1 MKIKTISTFILL
13 LLSFLI
19 QSCDY
24 FSNPNDKMVEILA
37 AKYKQFSV
45 KDNPFCPEAE
55 LAFFDSLSTAP
66 AETNNRFIAT
76 FYKGNSLLKLGKENE
91 SVATF
96 ESIIKRIGMS
106 NTNSAEVL
114 RNMALSYMRLGERQ
128 NCIINHSTESC
139 IMPIRNSGIHLK
151 QQGSKKAIAIYE
163 LLLNDFPDDYESRWL
178 LNIAYMTLGDYP
190 SKVPAK
196 WLIPNLDK
204 DNSNYTIKPFIDVAP
219 NLGINNRNMA
229 GGIIVDDFNNDNYLD
244 FITSDWSL
252 KNGTMHYYQNDKKGG
267 FMDCS
272 KKSELGRFK
281 GGLNMIQADY
291 DNDGDVDVFV
301 LRGAWMGNY
310 GKQPNSLLRN
320 NGDDTFTDVT
330 IKSGLYSEHPTQ
342 AGVWKD
348 FNNDGWL
355 DLFIGN
361 ESRPELNEINPCEL
375 YISNQDGTFKEVS
388 VKANCAIVDFVKG
401 VAASDYNNDGLE
413 DLYVS
418 GNRERKTLLKNMGIK
433 NGIPQFED
441 VTQKAGL
448 ADIKVGTFPTWFWDY
463 DNDGWQD
470 LFVCGYKFDL
480 SVAHTAGTE
489 ALNIPNKASKM
500 YLYHNNHDGTFTNV
514 SEKAGLNKS
523 VFSMGSNFG
532 DIDNDGYLDMYLGT
546 GNPDYKSL
554 VPNRLFRNM
563 GDGKFSD
570 VTVSG
575 RVGNLQ
581 KGHGVA
587 INDLDNDG
595 DADIFIEVGGAYIGD
610 SFNNS
615 LYLNPGQNTNH
626 WINVQ
631 LEGTNTNRSAI
642 GTRIKISFKENGI
655 KRVVY
660 REVNS
665 GGSFGASA
673 LRREIGIGQAN
684 MIDEIAITWSK
695 AHKAQIFK
703 NIKPNQFI
711 KIKEG
716 SAIITKEKLNKIIF
730 PYKSDNS
737 AICKPVTMQ

>member
-1 MKIKTISTFILL
+1 MKTISVLLL
-13 LLSFLI
+13 LLSLLI

-24 FSNPNDKMVEILA
+24 FRNPNDKMVEILA
-37 AKYKQFSV
+37 AKYKQFNV
-45 KDNPFCPEAE
+45 KENPFCPEAE
-55 LAFFDSLSTAP
+55 LVFFDSLSTAP

-106 NTNSAEVL
+106 NSNSAEVL

-151 QQGSKKAIAIYE
+151 QLGSKKAIAIYE

-190 SKVPAK
+190 AKVPAK

-204 DNSNYTIKPFIDVAP
+204 GNSNYSIKPFIDAAP

-361 ESRPELNEINPCEL
+361 ESRPELKEINPCEL

-388 VKANCAIVDFVKG
+388 VKANCSIVDFVKG
-401 VAASDYNNDGLE
+401 VTASDYNNDGLE
-413 DLYVS
+413 DIYVS
-418 GNRERKTLLKNMGIK
+418 GNRERKTLLKNTGLK

-441 VTQKAGL
+441 VTLKAGL

-480 SVAHTAGTE
+480 SVANTAATE

-523 VFSMGSNFG
+523 VFAMGSNFG

-563 GDGKFSD
+563 GNGKFSD
-570 VTVSG
+570 VTASG

-626 WINVQ
+626 WINIQ

-684 MIDEIAITWSK
+684 MIDEIAIIWSK
-695 AHKAQIFK
+695 TRNAQIFK

-716 SAIITKEKLNKIIF
+716 SASITKEKLNKIIF

-737 AICKPVTMQ
+737 VICKPVTM

>member
-1 MKIKTISTFILL
+1 MKMKTISVLLL
-13 LLSFLI
+13 LLSLLI

-24 FSNPNDKMVEILA
+24 FRNPNDKMVEILA
-37 AKYKQFSV
+37 AKYKQFNV
-45 KDNPFCPEAE
+45 KENPFCPEAE
-55 LAFFDSLSTAP
+55 LVFFDSLSTAP

-106 NTNSAEVL
+106 NSNSAEVL

-151 QQGSKKAIAIYE
+151 QLGSKKAIAIYE

-190 SKVPAK
+190 AKVPAK

-204 DNSNYTIKPFIDVAP
+204 GNSNYSIKPFIDAAP

-361 ESRPELNEINPCEL
+361 ESRPELKEINPCEL

-388 VKANCAIVDFVKG
+388 VKANCSIVDFVKG
-401 VAASDYNNDGLE
+401 VTASDYNNDGLE
-413 DLYVS
+413 DIYVS
-418 GNRERKTLLKNMGIK
+418 GNRERKTLLKNTGLK

-441 VTQKAGL
+441 VTLKAGL

-480 SVAHTAGTE
+480 SVANTAATE

-523 VFSMGSNFG
+523 VFAMGSNFG

-563 GDGKFSD
+563 GNGKFSD
-570 VTVSG
+570 VTASG

-626 WINVQ
+626 WINIQ

-684 MIDEIAITWSK
+684 MIDEIAIIWSK
-695 AHKAQIFK
+695 TRNAQIFK

-716 SAIITKEKLNKIIF
+716 SASITKEKLNKIIF

-737 AICKPVTMQ
+737 VICKPVTM

>member
-1 MKIKTISTFILL
+1 MKTISVLLL
-13 LLSFLI
+13 LLSLLI

-24 FSNPNDKMVEILA
+24 FRNPNDKMVEILA
-37 AKYKQFSV
+37 AKYKQFNV
-45 KDNPFCPEAE
+45 KENPFCPEAE
-55 LAFFDSLSTAP
+55 LVFFDSLSTAP

-151 QQGSKKAIAIYE
+151 QLGSKKAIAIYE

-190 SKVPAK
+190 AKVPAK

-204 DNSNYTIKPFIDVAP
+204 GNSNYSIKPFIDAAP

-361 ESRPELNEINPCEL
+361 ESRPELKEINPCEL

-388 VKANCAIVDFVKG
+388 VKANCSIVDFVKG
-401 VAASDYNNDGLE
+401 VTASDYNNDGLE
-413 DLYVS
+413 DIYVS
-418 GNRERKTLLKNMGIK
+418 GNRERKTLLKNTGLK

-441 VTQKAGL
+441 VTLKAGL

-480 SVAHTAGTE
+480 SVANTAATE

-523 VFSMGSNFG
+523 VFAMGSNFG

-563 GDGKFSD
+563 GNGKFSD
-570 VTVSG
+570 VTASG

-626 WINVQ
+626 WINIQ

-684 MIDEIAITWSK
+684 MIDEIAIIWSK
-695 AHKAQIFK
+695 TRNAQIFK

-716 SAIITKEKLNKIIF
+716 SASITKEKLNKIIF

-737 AICKPVTMQ
+737 VICKPATM